1 MKKIFN
7 NPFGKPLLVIC
18 LWVGMIFLFSFIDN
32 QTIKTAIGMVGF
44 LLMLYSLT
52 KKKQFKI

>member
-7 NPFGKPLLVIC
+7 DPFGKSVLVFC
-18 LWVGMIFLFSFIDN
+18 LWVGMIFLFSFIEN
-32 QTIKTAIGMVGF
+32 QTIKIAIGMFGF

-52 KKKQFKI
+52 KKNQIKT